1 MDMSKPTRIRD
12 EPLDALRGF
21 AIFGMVLAN
30 LQGSEEHAFW
40 WINHAPWNGLTF
52 ADLVFPMFLLAV
64 GLALPLTMDGRMPRP
79 SIAKIVRRAA
89 LLWFIG
95 FAIGFIVHFSFKLEE
110 IRFTGVL
117 ERIGIV
123 YLVCAITCR
132 QTTTWKAP
140 AIAAG
145 VLMLVHGVLLHLP
158 APGDLIASMAPGEGM
173 SGWLDHAI
181 LGGTRLYGQPDNGP
195 PFDPEGPL
203 STLSAIATTMIGIAV
218 QRMSVRRK
226 KPVIMIAA
234 VAVLC
239 LGLTLGAAWFWPINK
254 NLWTPTFT
262 LINAAIGLGLL
273 ALLKIVWP
281 RIGGSRIARTTA
293 ALGAVSL
300 TLYVVHDA
308 VAIVMMMVPVG
319 GAHLGTKLLGA
330 IAATG
335 LSPAWTSMV
344 YAVILGGVSIAIALA
359 LRRRGWVLRV

>member
-1 MDMSKPTRIRD
+1 MDMSKPVRVRD

-89 LLWFIG
+89 LLWVIG
-95 FAIGFIVHFSFKLEE
+95 FGIGWFVHFSFTLAE

-181 LGGTRLYGQPDNGP
+181 LGGTRLYGQPDNAP

-203 STLSAIATTMIGIAV
+203 STLSAIATTMIGMAV

-273 ALLKIVWP
+273 AVLKIVWP
-281 RIGGSRIARTTA
+281 RIGASKVAQTVA

-319 GAHLGTKLLGA
+319 GGHLGARLLGA

-335 LSPAWTSMV
+335 LSPAWTSML
-344 YAVILGGVSIAIALA
+344 YAMVLGGVSIAITLA
-359 LRRRGWVLRV
+359 LRARGWVLRV

>member
-1 MDMSKPTRIRD
+1 MDMSKPTRVRD
-12 EPLDALRGF
+12 EPLDALRGI

-40 WINHAPWNGLTF
+40 WINHAPWDGLTI

-79 SIAKIVRRAA
+79 SIARIVRRSA
-89 LLWFIG
+89 LLWIIG
-95 FAIGFIVHFSFKLEE
+95 FGIGWVVHFSLKLED

-123 YLVCAITCR
+123 YLISAITCR
-132 QTTTWKAP
+132 QTNTWKAP

-145 VLMLVHGVLLHLP
+145 LLMLIHGVLLHLP
-158 APGDLIASMAPGEGM
+158 APGELIGSMRPGEGM
-173 SGWLDHAI
+173 SGWLDHLI
-181 LGGTRLYGQPDNGP
+181 LGGTRLYGHLDSAP

-239 LGLTLGAAWFWPINK
+239 LGLTLAAAWFWPINK

-262 LINAAIGLGLL
+262 LVNAAIGLGLL
-273 ALLKIVWP
+273 AVLKLAWP
-281 RIGGSRIARTTA
+281 RIGTSRVARTTSI
-293 ALGAVSL
+293 LGQVSL
-300 TLYVVHDA
+300 TLYVVHDL
-308 VAIVMMMVPVG
+308 VAIVLMIMPMG
-319 GAHLGTKLLGA
+319 GFHPGKMLLDA

-335 LSPAWTSMV
+335 LPLDWTSML
-344 YAVILGGVSIAIALA
+344 YAVILGVTAIVITLA
-359 LRRRGWVLRV
+359 LRARGWVLKV

>member
-1 MDMSKPTRIRD
+1 MDMSKPVRVRD

-89 LLWFIG
+89 LLW
-95 FAIGFIVHFSFKLEE
+95 AIGFGIGWFVHFSFTLTE

-140 AIAAG
+140 AITAG

-181 LGGTRLYGQPDNGP
+181 LGGTRLYGHPDNAP

-203 STLSAIATTMIGIAV
+203 STLSAIATTMIGMAV

-273 ALLKIVWP
+273 AVLKIVWP
-281 RIGGSRIARTTA
+281 RVGASRVAQTVA

-319 GAHLGTKLLGA
+319 DGHLGARLLGA

-344 YAVILGGVSIAIALA
+344 YAVILGGASIAITLA
-359 LRRRGWVLRV
+359 LRARGWVLRV

>member
-1 MDMSKPTRIRD
+1 MDMSKPIRVRD
-12 EPLDALRGF
+12 EPLDALRGI
-21 AIFGMVLAN
+21 AILGMVLAN
-30 LQGSEEHAFW
+30 LQASEEQAFW
-40 WINHAPWNGLTF
+40 WINHAPWDGLTI

-79 SIAKIVRRAA
+79 SIAKIVRRSI
-89 LLWFIG
+89 LLWLIG
-95 FAIGFIVHFSFKLEE
+95 FGISLLVHFSLTLSE

-123 YLVCAITCR
+123 YLVCALTCR

-158 APGDLIASMAPGEGM
+158 APGELVASMRPGEGM

-181 LGGTRLYGQPDNGP
+181 LGGTRLYGHPDNAP

-218 QRMSVRRK
+218 QRMSVKRK
-226 KPVIMIAA
+226 KPVIMIIA

-239 LGLTLGAAWFWPINK
+239 GGLTIAAAWFWPINK

-262 LINAAIGLGLL
+262 LVNATIGLGLL
-273 ALLKIVWP
+273 AALKLVWP
-281 RIGGSRIARTTA
+281 RIGTSRIAQTTSE
-293 ALGAVSL
+293 LGQVSL
-300 TLYVVHDA
+300 TLYVVHDF
-308 VAIVMMMVPVG
+308 VAIVLMIFPIAGIHPGQKIVE
-319 GAHLGTKLLGA
+319 A

-335 LSPAWTSMV
+335 LPPDWTSML
-344 YAVILGGVSIAIALA
+344 YAIFAGGLSIAITLG
-359 LRRRGWVLRV
+359 LRARGWVLKL

>member
-1 MDMSKPTRIRD
+1 MDMSKPVRVRD
-12 EPLDALRGF
+12 EPLDAMRGI

-40 WINHAPWNGLTF
+40 WINHAAWDGLTI

-64 GLALPLTMDGRMPRP
+64 GLALPLTMDGRTPKPPIGR
-79 SIAKIVRRAA
+79 IVRRSA
-89 LLWFIG
+89 LLWLIG
-95 FAIGFIVHFSFKLEE
+95 FGIGMIAHFSLKLED

-123 YLVCAITCR
+123 YLIAALLCR
-132 QTTTWKAP
+132 QTVTWKAP

-145 VLMLVHGVLLHLP
+145 VLMLAHGALLHLP
-158 APGDLIASMAPGEGM
+158 APGELVGSMRPGEGM
-173 SGWLDHAI
+173 SGWLDRAI
-181 LGGTRLYGQPDNGP
+181 LGGTRLYGHPDNAP

-218 QRMSVRRK
+218 QRMSIRRK

-239 LGLTLGAAWFWPINK
+239 LGLTIAAAWFWPINK

-262 LINAAIGLGLL
+262 LVNAAIGLALL
-273 ALLKIVWP
+273 ALLKVVWP
-281 RIGGSRIARTTA
+281 RIGMSGIAQTMSI
-293 ALGAVSL
+293 LGQVSL
-300 TLYVVHDA
+300 TLYVVHDL
-308 VAIVMMMVPVG
+308 VAIVVMIFPIAG
-319 GAHLGTKLLGA
+319 IHLGAKLLAA

-335 LSPAWTSMV
+335 LPPDWTSMLF
-344 YAVILGGVSIAIALA
+344 AVILGGISIAITLA
-359 LRRRGWVLRV
+359 LRKRGWVLRV

>member
-1 MDMSKPTRIRD
+1 MDMSKPLRLRD

-40 WINHAPWNGLTF
+40 WINHAAWNGLTF

-64 GLALPLTMDGRMPRP
+64 GLALSLAMDGRMPRP
-79 SIAKIVRRAA
+79 SIARIVRRSA
-89 LLWFIG
+89 LLWLIG
-95 FAIGFIVHFSFKLEE
+95 FAIGWLVHFSWRLED

-132 QTTTWKAP
+132 QTTSWKAP

-145 VLMLVHGVLLHLP
+145 MLMLVHGVLLHLP
-158 APGDLIASMAPGEGM
+158 APGDLVASMAPGEGM

-218 QRMSVRRK
+218 QRMSARRR
-226 KPVIMIAA
+226 KPVIMITA
-234 VAVLC
+234 VVVLC

-273 ALLKIVWP
+273 ALLKIAWP
-281 RIGGSRIARTTA
+281 RIGASPIARTTA

-300 TLYVVHDA
+300 TLYVVHDM
-308 VAIVMMMVPVG
+308 VAIVLMMVPVG
-319 GAHLGTKLLGA
+319 GAHLGDKLLAA
-330 IAATG
+330 ITATG
-335 LSPAWTSMV
+335 LPPDWTSML
-344 YAVILGGVSIAIALA
+344 YAVIAGGVSIAITLA
-359 LRRRGWVLRV
+359 LRARGWVLRV

>member
-1 MDMSKPTRIRD
+1 MDMSKPVRTRD
-12 EPLDALRGF
+12 DALDALRGI

-40 WINHAPWNGLTF
+40 WINHAPWNGLTV

-79 SIAKIVRRAA
+79 SIAKIVRRSA
-89 LLWFIG
+89 LLWVIG
-95 FAIGFIVHFSFKLEE
+95 FGIGMIAHFSLKLEE

-123 YLVCAITCR
+123 YLICALTCR
-132 QTTTWKAP
+132 QTISWKAP
-140 AIAAG
+140 ASAAG
-145 VLMLVHGVLLHLP
+145 ALMLVHGVLLHLP
-158 APGDLIASMAPGEGM
+158 APGELLASMRPGEGM
-173 SGWLDHAI
+173 SGWLDHVV
-181 LGGTRLYGQPDNGP
+181 LGGTRMYGDYDNAP

-218 QRMSVRRK
+218 QRMSVNRK
-226 KPVIMIAA
+226 KPVIMIVA
-234 VAVLC
+234 VAALC
-239 LGLTLGAAWFWPINK
+239 LGLTIAAAWFWPINK

-273 ALLKIVWP
+273 ALLKTAWP
-281 RIGGSRIARTTA
+281 RIGTSRIARTTSI
-293 ALGAVSL
+293 LGQVSL

-308 VAIVMMMVPVG
+308 VAIVLMMVPIAGV
-319 GAHLGTKLLGA
+319 HLGAKLLAG

-335 LSPAWTSMV
+335 LPLDWTSML
-344 YAVILGGVSIAIALA
+344 YAIILGGLSIAITLA
-359 LRRRGWVLRV
+359 LRARGWVLKV

>member
-1 MDMSKPTRIRD
+1 MDMSKPVRVRD
-12 EPLDALRGF
+12 EALDALRGI

-30 LQGSEEHAFW
+30 LQGSEKDAFW
-40 WINHAPWNGLTF
+40 WINHAPWDGLTI

-64 GLALPLTMDGRMPRP
+64 GLALPLSMDGRMPRP
-79 SIAKIVRRAA
+79 SIAKIVRRSA
-89 LLWFIG
+89 LLWLIG
-95 FAIGFIVHFSFKLEE
+95 FAIGWVVHFSFKLED

-117 ERIGIV
+117 ERIAIV
-123 YLVCAITCR
+123 YLIAALLCR

-145 VLMLVHGVLLHLP
+145 ALMLVHGVLLHLP
-158 APGDLIASMAPGEGM
+158 APGELLASMRPGEGM

-181 LGGTRLYGQPDNGP
+181 LGGTRLYGHPDNAP

-239 LGLTLGAAWFWPINK
+239 LGLAIAAAWFWPINK

-281 RIGGSRIARTTA
+281 RIGASRIAQTTSV
-293 ALGAVSL
+293 LGAVSL
-300 TLYVVHDA
+300 TLYVVHDV
-308 VAIVMMMVPVG
+308 VAIVLMMVPIAGV
-319 GAHLGTKLLGA
+319 HLGEKLLAA

-335 LSPAWTSMV
+335 LPLDWTSMV
-344 YAVILGGVSIAIALA
+344 YALIAGGISIAITLA
-359 LRRRGWVLRV
+359 LRARGWVLKV

>member
-1 MDMSKPTRIRD
+1 MDMSKPTRVRD
-12 EPLDALRGF
+12 EPLDAMRGI

-30 LQGSEEHAFW
+30 LQGSEAHAFW
-40 WINHAPWNGLTF
+40 WINHAPWDGLTI

-79 SIAKIVRRAA
+79 SIARIVRRSA
-89 LLWFIG
+89 LLWIIG
-95 FAIGFIVHFSFKLEE
+95 FGISLIVHFSLKLSE

-123 YLVCAITCR
+123 YLICAVTCR
-132 QTTTWKAP
+132 QTTTWKGP

-145 VLMLVHGVLLHLP
+145 VLMLVHGILLHLP
-158 APGDLIASMAPGEGM
+158 APGELIGSMRPGEGM
-173 SGWLDHAI
+173 SGWFDHTI
-181 LGGTRLYGQPDNGP
+181 LGGTRLYGHPDNAP

-234 VAVLC
+234 VAILC
-239 LGLTLGAAWFWPINK
+239 LGLTVAAAWFWPINK

-262 LINAAIGLGLL
+262 LVNAAIGLGLL
-273 ALLKIVWP
+273 ALLKIAWP
-281 RIGGSRIARTTA
+281 RVGGSRIAQTTS

-308 VAIVMMMVPVG
+308 VAIVMMKVPIG
-319 GAHLGTKLLGA
+319 DAHLGKRLLDA

-335 LSPAWTSMV
+335 LPLDWTSML
-344 YAVILGGVSIAIALA
+344 YAMILGAISIVIALF
-359 LRRRGWVLRV
+359 LRRRGWVLKV

>member
-1 MDMSKPTRIRD
+1 MDMSKPVRVRD
-12 EPLDALRGF
+12 EPLDALRGI

-40 WINHAPWNGLTF
+40 WINHAAWDGLTI

-64 GLALPLTMDGRMPRP
+64 GLALPLTMDGRTPKP
-79 SIAKIVRRAA
+79 SVAKIVRRSI
-89 LLWFIG
+89 LLW
-95 FAIGFIVHFSFKLEE
+95 AIGFGIGVIAHFSLRLED

-123 YLVCAITCR
+123 YLVSALLSR
-132 QTTTWKAP
+132 QTTSWKAP

-145 VLMLVHGVLLHLP
+145 VLMLIHGVLLHLP
-158 APGDLIASMAPGEGM
+158 APGELIGSMRPGEGM
-173 SGWLDHAI
+173 SGWLDRAI
-181 LGGTRLYGQPDNGP
+181 LGGTRLYGHPDNAP

-226 KPVIMIAA
+226 KPVIMIGA
-234 VAVLC
+234 VAILC
-239 LGLTLGAAWFWPINK
+239 LGLTIAAAWFWPINK

-273 ALLKIVWP
+273 ALLKILWP
-281 RIGGSRIARTTA
+281 RIGASRVAQTTS
-293 ALGAVSL
+293 ALGQVSL
-300 TLYVVHDA
+300 TLYVVHDI
-308 VAIVMMMVPVG
+308 VAILVMIFPIAG
-319 GAHLGTKLLGA
+319 IHLGAKLLAA

-335 LSPAWTSMV
+335 LPPDWTSMMF
-344 YAVILGGVSIAIALA
+344 AMILGGISIVIALA
-359 LRRRGWVLRV
+359 LRKRGWVLRV